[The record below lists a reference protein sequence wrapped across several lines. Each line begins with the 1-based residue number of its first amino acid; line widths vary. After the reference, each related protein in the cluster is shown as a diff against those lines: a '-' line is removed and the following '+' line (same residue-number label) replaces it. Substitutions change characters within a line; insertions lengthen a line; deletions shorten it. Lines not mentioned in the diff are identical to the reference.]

1 MFQMETRGGKHG
13 GQKMTN
19 ISGMAVISL
28 CLRSVMNMVWLNDNL
43 QLVGILQCFIE
54 VLHNMI

>member
-1 MFQMETRGGKHG
+1 
-13 GQKMTN
+13 MTN

-43 QLVGILQCFIE
+43 QLVGIHN
-54 VLHNMI
+54 VLLKFYSI

>member
-1 MFQMETRGGKHG
+1 
-13 GQKMTN
+13 MTN

-54 VLHNMI
+54 VLHNMV